1 MSNQNNFEVNG
12 TLLDHPLSELLAEIA
27 QSRLSGA
34 LRLSRSEQ
42 KIVIYF
48 DGGDVVFAASNSK
61 NHRLFHMLVR
71 DEKLFPPQLKEIP
84 NFAND
89 LELKANLLKKEIFTK
104 KQLDDFFAAQVAQIL
119 RDTLEWH
126 EGVWNFSPLVRIK
139 AEMHVSFDLAD
150 ILFSYAR
157 TLSNEQIVRR
167 FKSLEE
173 RFGKKKDIP
182 AQINLMP
189 QEAFVFSRLD
199 GESHSI
205 EEVKTSNGLSEMETL
220 KSLYILWLGGFLVR
234 QRWNSAFS
242 REALAAILSARFEL
256 KSRAFD
262 VEAAKEKPPE
272 KIVEQEKPEEKPP
285 ETNAEVSIEE
295 YLERVERKATYY
307 EVLDVSSEAQVSE
320 IKTAYFQLAKRFHPD
335 LFYRRVE
342 DDLHR
347 RIQNAFTVLAHAYET
362 LRNTELREVYDFK
375 LRKEIA
381 DLERRGKSA
390 TPDAP
395 QTPTQMLE
403 EQAAESFE
411 QGFTLLMD
419 EEYEDALP
427 FLARAVHHVGGNARY
442 RAYFGKA
449 LSANKET
456 YRQAESEFQAALRI
470 EPENVD
476 YRLMLADL
484 FIKIGLNKRAEG
496 ELKRILEKAPGN
508 HEARSLLDS
517 LLNK

>member
-12 TLLDHPLSELLAEIA
+12 TLFDHPHSELLAEIA

-61 NHRLFHMLVR
+61 NHRLFHMLIR

-104 KQLDDFFAAQVAQIL
+104 KQLDEFFAAQVAQIL
-119 RDTLEWH
+119 RDTLEWN

-139 AEMHVSFDLAD
+139 ADMHVSFDLAD
-150 ILFSYAR
+150 MLFSYAR
-157 TLSNEQIVRR
+157 TLPNEKIARR

-173 RFGKKKDIP
+173 RFGKKKERP
-182 AQINLMP
+182 AQINLTP
-189 QEAFVFSRLD
+189 QEAFTFARLD

-205 EEVKTSNGLSEMETL
+205 EEAKNLSGLSEMETL
-220 KSLYILWLGGFLVR
+220 KSLYILWLGGFLIR

-242 REALAAILSARFEL
+242 KEALAAILAARFEL
-256 KSRAFD
+256 KSKAFD
-262 VEAAKEKPPE
+262 VRTEKEKPAE
-272 KIVEQEKPEEKPP
+272 KTVEQEKPEEKPQ
-285 ETNAEVSIEE
+285 EAEVSLEE
-295 YLERVERKATYY
+295 YLERIERKATYY
-307 EVLDVSSEAQVSE
+307 EVLDVAIEASSSE

-335 LFYRRVE
+335 LFYRRIE

-347 RIQNAFTVLAHAYET
+347 KIQNAFTVLAHAYET
-362 LRNTELREVYDFK
+362 LRSTDLREVYDFK

-381 DLERRGKSA
+381 DLEKRGKSA
-390 TPDAP
+390 ASNEP
-395 QTPTQMLE
+395 QTPLQMLE
-403 EQAAESFE
+403 EQAADSFD
-411 QGFTLLMD
+411 QGFNLLMD
-419 EEYEDALP
+419 EEYEDAIP
-427 FLARAVHHVGGNARY
+427 FLARAVHHIGGNARY
-442 RAYFGKA
+442 RAYLGKA
-449 LSANKET
+449 LSMNKET
-456 YRQAESEFQAALRI
+456 YRQAESELQAALRI
-470 EPENVD
+470 EPENLD
-476 YRLMLADL
+476 YRLILVDL
-484 FIKIGLNKRAEG
+484 LIKIGLNKRAEG
-496 ELKRILEKAPGN
+496 ELKRILEKAPNN

-517 LLNK
+517 LHNK

>member
-12 TLLDHPLSELLAEIA
+12 TLLDHPHSELLAEIA

-34 LRLSRSEQ
+34 LRLSRAEQ

-61 NHRLFHMLVR
+61 NHRLFHLLIR

-89 LELKANLLKKEIFTK
+89 LELKANLLKKEIFTG
-104 KQLDDFFAAQVAQIL
+104 KQLDEFFAAQVAQIL
-119 RDTLEWH
+119 RDTLEWN

-139 AEMHVSFDLAD
+139 ADMHVSFDLAD
-150 ILFSYAR
+150 LLFSYAR
-157 TLSNEQIVRR
+157 TLSNERIARR

-173 RFGKKKDIP
+173 RFGKRKELP

-189 QEAFVFSRLD
+189 QESFVFSRLD
-199 GESHSI
+199 GESHSV
-205 EEVKTSNGLSEMETL
+205 EEIKNLSGLNEMETL
-220 KSLYILWLGGFLVR
+220 KSLYVLWLGGFIAR

-256 KSRAFD
+256 KSKAFD
-262 VEAAKEKPPE
+262 VQTAKEKPAE
-272 KIVEQEKPEEKPP
+272 KPVEQEKPEEKPA
-285 ETNAEVSIEE
+285 ETKTEVSLEE

-307 EVLDVSSEAQVSE
+307 EFLDVSPEASTTEV
-320 IKTAYFQLAKRFHPD
+320 KTAYFQLAKRFHPD

-342 DDLHR
+342 EALHN

-362 LRNTELREVYDFK
+362 LRNTDLREVYDFK

-381 DLERRGKSA
+381 DLEKRGKSA
-390 TPDAP
+390 AANEP
-395 QTPTQMLE
+395 QTPIQMLE

-411 QGFTLLMD
+411 QGFNLLMD
-419 EEYEDALP
+419 EEYEDAIP

-470 EPENVD
+470 EPENLD

-484 FIKIGLNKRAEG
+484 FIKIGLNRRAEG
-496 ELKRILEKAPGN
+496 ELKRVLEKAPNN

>member
-12 TLLDHPLSELLAEIA
+12 TLLEHPLSELLAEIA
-27 QSRLSGA
+27 QSNLSGA
-34 LRLSRSEQ
+34 FRVSRSDQ

-48 DGGDVVFAASNSK
+48 DGGDIVFAASNSK
-61 NHRLFHMLVR
+61 NHRLFHMLIR
-71 DEKLFPPQLKEIP
+71 DEKIFPPQLREIP
-84 NFAND
+84 NFSND
-89 LELKANLLKKEIFTK
+89 LELKANLLKKEIFTA
-104 KQLDDFFAAQVAQIL
+104 KQLDEFFAAQVAQIL
-119 RDTLEWH
+119 RDTLDWN
-126 EGVWNFSPLVRIK
+126 EGIWNFSPLVRIK

-150 ILFSYAR
+150 MLFSYAR
-157 TLSNEQIVRR
+157 ALPNEKIARR

-173 RFGKKKDIP
+173 RFGKRKERP
-182 AQINLMP
+182 AQISLTP
-189 QEAFVFSRLD
+189 QEAFTFARLD

-205 EEVKTSNGLSEMETL
+205 EDIKTLSGLSEMETL
-220 KSLYILWLGGFLVR
+220 KSLYVLWLGGFLVR

-242 REALAAILSARFEL
+242 RDALAAILAARFEL
-256 KSRAFD
+256 KSKAYD
-262 VEAAKEKPPE
+262 VQTVKEKPAE
-272 KIVEQEKPEEKPP
+272 KIVEEKKPEEKPP
-285 ETNAEVSIEE
+285 ERAAEITLED
-295 YLERVERKATYY
+295 YLERIERKVTYY
-307 EVLDVSSEAQVSE
+307 EVLDVSTEAQTPE

-342 DDLHR
+342 DALHN

-375 LRKEIA
+375 LRKELA

-390 TPDAP
+390 ASNEP
-395 QTPTQMLE
+395 QTPTQILE
-403 EQAAESFE
+403 EQAADSFE

-419 EEYEDALP
+419 EEYEDAIP

-456 YRQAESEFQAALRI
+456 YRQAESEFQAALRL
-470 EPENVD
+470 EPENLD

-496 ELKRILEKAPGN
+496 ELRRILEKAPNN